1 MNKNVKRSD
10 NTYSLEDKGRMME
23 TKLKAKKD
31 IIRINQKY
39 NKVLKDLEVEDL
51 EAFEDDELVVLF
63 DHKARGRQ

>member
-1 MNKNVKRSD
+1 
-10 NTYSLEDKGRMME
+10 MME

-31 IIRINQKY
+31 IVRINQKY

-63 DHKARGRQ
+63 DHKTRGRQ